1 MKLLADDLFST
12 PLNQAEIEFA
22 NEGGETYICGNPP
35 YVGTKYQT
43 KDQKDD
49 IAALFKSEG
58 INSGNLD
65 YVGCWLLKAA
75 QYASKVE
82 RFAFSFVT
90 TSSLFQGEQAEI
102 VLHTISRY
110 SLKIY
115 WCHPSFMWSNN
126 ASNNAG
132 VTCSIVGCA
141 RDGARPE
148 RYIYG

>member
-1 MKLLADDLFST
+1 M
-12 PLNQAEIEFA
+12 
-22 NEGGETYICGNPP
+22 
-35 YVGTKYQT
+35 
-43 KDQKDD
+43 
-49 IAALFKSEG
+49 
-58 INSGNLD
+58 
-65 YVGCWLLKAA
+65 LLKLRD
-75 QYASKVE
+75 SPS
-82 RFAFSFVT
+82 RLLT

-141 RDGARPE
+141 RDGARPSDT
-148 RYIYG
+148 YGDESRRRVENIGPYLVPVPDIVVSKRQTPLSQVSRNELWEHCPTTTVNSHSPMTDTEPASVPIRKIRVFSKSP